1 MTKWR
6 DKNRMM
12 QNRREKA
19 TRRDQSQ
26 TYLSFQERM
35 GDTETSIRQR
45 RFNTS
50 HDSRFYIINGA
61 R

>member
-1 MTKWR
+1 
-6 DKNRMM
+6 M

-19 TRRDQSQ
+19 TYRDQSE
-26 TYLSFQERM
+26 TYLSFQERI

-50 HDSRFYIINGA
+50 HDSRFYIINWA

>member
-1 MTKWR
+1 MK
-6 DKNRMM
+6 KNKKM

-19 TRRDQSQ
+19 TYRDQSE
-26 TYLSFQERM
+26 TYLSFQERI

-45 RFNTS
+45 LFSTS
-50 HDSRFYIINGA
+50 RDLRFYIINWA